1 MSFLSK
7 LFDKKSMAVET
18 EEEARL
24 FIQEMEQ
31 MAIQNPQDA
40 LKQIKRQRKSMVF
53 QDFTRIGGLLHEQL
67 RRVIFL
73 IWSQTEPA
81 NAPSVLLNVE
91 MISWEKIYTLQD
103 IFSHAEPIQK
113 DIICLIPENPKYD
126 LDALRQLMVL
136 REFTKDSKLAM
147 VIGEM
152 DDKWLGA
159 LFLRK
164 SFIDMAA
171 QALDPEIEEIIQ
183 EFIDFAKKQALE
195 VRQF

>member
-1 MSFLSK
+1 
-7 LFDKKSMAVET
+7 MAVET

-103 IFSHAEPIQK
+103 IFNHAEPIQK